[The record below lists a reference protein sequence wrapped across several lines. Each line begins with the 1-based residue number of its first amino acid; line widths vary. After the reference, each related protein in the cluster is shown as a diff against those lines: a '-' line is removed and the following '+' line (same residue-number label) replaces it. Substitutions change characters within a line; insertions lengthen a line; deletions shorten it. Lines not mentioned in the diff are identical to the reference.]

1 MAAILLEDSSTGEF
15 GVRNAKQGGDN
26 VRSSVA
32 ESSEP

>member
-1 MAAILLEDSSTGEF
+1 MAAILLEDSFTGEF

-26 VRSSVA
+26 VRASVA